1 MTTELLAT
9 RHPVLRVVKI
19 LTITAAIMTGLGLIL
34 LAATLGSCSAFGGRC
49 PADRPPLWDDD
60 VFGMAAFGA
69 ALIVVVPVYLHRP
82 SWRRLGV
89 AAGAGLA
96 AGLIVGLLVTTAAH
110 G

>member
-1 MTTELLAT
+1 MTTEPFAT
-9 RHPVLRVVKI
+9 RHPVLRVMRV
-19 LTITAAIMTGLGLIL
+19 LTITGAVVTGSGLIL

-49 PADRPPLWDDD
+49 PADRPSLWDDD

-69 ALIVVVPVYLHRP
+69 ALIVAVPVFLHRP

-89 AAGAGLA
+89 AAGVGVA
-96 AGLIVGLLVTTAAH
+96 AALIVGLLVTNAAH